1 MITFELLEY
10 NNGRYVYSFSP
21 DIDPKA
27 KGKVAIYDNGNREVL
42 EQSPVDV
49 KQYYAGHALWGIS
62 AGEKTGT
69 VAWC

>member
-27 KGKVAIYDNGNREVL
+27 KGKVAIYDNGNREV
-42 EQSPVDV
+42 
-49 KQYYAGHALWGIS
+49 
-62 AGEKTGT
+62 
-69 VAWC
+69 